1 MQVQVQGGAG
11 AGEVSRQVMVDGV
24 PHPLLPKLLH
34 HTKHSCT
41 EEHLEVEEV
50 EVEEDL
56 DLCMAKPVLLLLQAD
71 GGHDDHGHPLLLL
84 LLRHLG

>member
-1 MQVQVQGGAG
+1 MA
-11 AGEVSRQVMVDGV
+11 ERK
-24 PHPLLPKLLH
+24 PKMEESIQ
-34 HTKHSCT
+34 HSFT
-41 EEHLEVEEV
+41 TLVEVEEVEVEEVGVWV